1 MLPLQAP
8 DTLASFAPEL
18 TYYVTGLSKSFG
30 AGLRVAYLQAPTPR
44 QTQRLAGALR
54 ATTVMASPFT
64 VSLATQWV
72 IDGTAQE
79 MLNAIRSESRARQAI
94 AARVLEGWS
103 YDAHADGFHLWLPI
117 PGVDGWSSSELALQ
131 LRNQGIAAVA
141 SAAFSTDGNPPNAVR
156 VCLGGSKNR
165 EECEEA
171 LRIIAET
178 LEHPHHLHSAIM

>member
-1 MLPLQAP
+1 
-8 DTLASFAPEL
+8 
-18 TYYVTGLSKSFG
+18 
-30 AGLRVAYLQAPTPR
+30 
-44 QTQRLAGALR
+44 
-54 ATTVMASPFT
+54 MASPFT

-79 MLNAIRSESRARQAI
+79 MLNAIRSESRARQTI
-94 AARVLEGWS
+94 AARILDGWS

>member
-1 MLPLQAP
+1 
-8 DTLASFAPEL
+8 
-18 TYYVTGLSKSFG
+18 LSKSLG

-72 IDGTAQE
+72 NDGTAQE
-79 MLNAIRSESRARQAI
+79 MLNAIRSESKARQAI
-94 AARVLEGWS
+94 ASRVLGEWS
-103 YDAHADGFHLWLPI
+103 YDAHPDGFHLWLPI
-117 PGVDGWSSSELALQ
+117 AGVGGWSSSELALQ

-141 SAAFSTDGNPPNAVR
+141 SAAFSTDGNPPNALR